1 MKKNKIYIGR
11 IAAILCASV
20 IFYGMF
26 ISSATAGA
34 QALTGSYFL
43 DNSLYRNRL
52 NPAFVPRASYF
63 GLSVLTNTGVDV
75 YGSIGVS
82 DVLYPKDGQLYT
94 FLNENVSTEEFAKN
108 LAKYPGLD
116 LGVNTDILNFG
127 FFTSPYSFWN
137 FNLGVKVNASVG
149 VPRDILMIA
158 KDGTSTTGNTFKLN
172 NFYADADAFA
182 YAALGY
188 SHNFEEKVPGLS
200 FGFKAR
206 FYVSVAHVG
215 LDLNNTTMT
224 LSGDRW
230 AIDANATG
238 TVACPYLRIEQSA
251 SNGSGS
257 SVSPSPDGSYDGGG
271 SDGGDGTGS
280 GVSAP
285 DFKLDIKKLRP
296 AGYGFSV
303 DLGFEYR
310 LSTGSAMDGLSFS
323 VSAID
328 VGGIFYDK
336 KDMQSLKSKA
346 DVNYVGAEDLTLD
359 GTADFNEI
367 LNGLKDDALEI
378 ANFEEVESSDL
389 FLRTCPKVY
398 AGVEMPFAGDRMSVG
413 LLYSGMFGRS
423 KVINEL
429 TVSYNLNPCRWFNL
443 SLNWSFLNNWKTL
456 GWIMEFSPRGGVD
469 FFIGTD
475 YTFFEVMP
483 KYYAPVGKLWTN
495 TRFGLNFMVGSKHRK

>member
-137 FNLGVKVNASVG
+137 FDLGVKVNASVG

-188 SHNFEEKVPGLS
+188 SHSFEEKVPGLS

-271 SDGGDGTGS
+271 SDGGEGTVS

-285 DFKLDIKKLRP
+285 DFKFDIKKLRP

-346 DVNYVGAEDLTLD
+346 DVNYVGA
-359 GTADFNEI
+359 
-367 LNGLKDDALEI
+367 
-378 ANFEEVESSDL
+378 
-389 FLRTCPKVY
+389 
-398 AGVEMPFAGDRMSVG
+398 
-413 LLYSGMFGRS
+413 
-423 KVINEL
+423 
-429 TVSYNLNPCRWFNL
+429 
-443 SLNWSFLNNWKTL
+443 
-456 GWIMEFSPRGGVD
+456 
-469 FFIGTD
+469 
-475 YTFFEVMP
+475 
-483 KYYAPVGKLWTN
+483 
-495 TRFGLNFMVGSKHRK
+495 